1 METAERATRSSWK
14 ILEECI
20 VFTVVA
26 MIQGGGGGEGSQSA
40 GQAEIAAVLFQV
52 GDARAVH

>member
-20 VFTVVA
+20 VFTVAA
-26 MIQGGGGGEGSQSA
+26 MIQGGGEVSQSA

-52 GDARAVH
+52 GDAGAVH